1 MKFSH
6 SISHS
11 IAFGVSLLLHGA
23 ILLVLIKPGQTK
35 REFTVSQRNSR
46 SSSKSKDEKKKNYK
60 RDLLFVRYLHNTWLK
75 SLEPKTQADENKNTD
90 ETHKKNMRFSSAE
103 NITRINNQIQNGISY
118 PVMARRMGWYGLTQ
132 VKAIVNPE
140 GKVKTVFLVES
151 AGHRV
156 LDQAVITAIKRW
168 QFAKGD
174 EDEEITLR
182 IKFELR

>member
-1 MKFSH
+1 MKF
-6 SISHS
+6 SHS
-11 IAFGVSLLLHGA
+11 IAFGVSLLLHGV
-23 ILLVLIKPGQTK
+23 ILLVLIKQGQTK
-35 REFTVSQRNSR
+35 REFTISQRNSR
-46 SSSKSKDEKKKNYK
+46 SSSKSKDKRKKNYR

-75 SLEPKTQADENKNTD
+75 SLEPKTQTDENKNN
-90 ETHKKNMRFSSAE
+90 EIHKKNMRFSSAE

-118 PVMARRMGWYGLTQ
+118 PVMARRMGWHGLTKI
-132 VKAIVNPE
+132 KAIVSPE
-140 GKVKTVFLVES
+140 GKVKTISLVES

-156 LDQAVITAIKRW
+156 LDKAVITAIKRW

>member
-6 SISHS
+6 SI
-11 IAFGVSLLLHGA
+11 AFCVSLLLHGA
-23 ILLVLIKPGQTK
+23 ILLVLIKQEQTK
-35 REFTVSQRNSR
+35 REFTISQRNSR
-46 SSSKSKDEKKKNYK
+46 SSSKSKDERKKNYR

-75 SLEPKTQADENKNTD
+75 SLEPKTQADENKNND
-90 ETHKKNMRFSSAE
+90 EIHKKNMRFSSAE

-118 PVMARRMGWYGLTQ
+118 PVMARRMGWYGLTR

-156 LDQAVITAIKRW
+156 LDQAVITAIKKW

-174 EDEEITLR
+174 EEEEIILR

>member
-1 MKFSH
+1 MKF
-6 SISHS
+6 SHS

-23 ILLVLIKPGQTK
+23 ILLVLIKQEQTK
-35 REFTVSQRNSR
+35 REFTISQRNFR
-46 SSSKSKDEKKKNYK
+46 SSSKSKDERKKNY
-60 RDLLFVRYLHNTWLK
+60 RRELLFVRYLHNTWLK
-75 SLEPKTQADENKNTD
+75 SLEPKTQADENN
-90 ETHKKNMRFSSAE
+90 ENNNEIHKKNMRFSSAE
-103 NITRINNQIQNGISY
+103 NIARINNQIQNGISY

-132 VKAIVNPE
+132 VKAVVSPE

-156 LDQAVITAIKRW
+156 LDQAVITAIKGW

-174 EDEEITLR
+174 EDEEIILR